1 MTILLESGSGLP
13 SKRLRPSKTGS
24 CSLLLRP
31 EPKPRIR
38 RMSKAGASSPEA
50 APQLSSSAPGCP
62 SSPLLRPRLRPLA
75 PHHPGQLPAGW
86 KCCFA
91 RRDRRKSW
99 CARAG
104 TAPTP
109 PLSESITFPHLG
121 LRAMHLCPLQHIWLK
136 VGQQGLFGAH
146 VMKRAQMTELT
157 MEEAERGKEADKAPL
172 TPGEG
177 GVRWQDW
184 VAGGIS

>member
-1 MTILLESGSGLP
+1 MTILLESGNGLP

-31 EPKPRIR
+31 EPKPRIG

-104 TAPTP
+104 TPPTP
-109 PLSESITFPHLG
+109 PPGESITFPHLG

-136 VGQQGLFGAH
+136 VGQQGLFEAH

-157 MEEAERGKEADKAPL
+157 MEEAERGKVADKAPL
-172 TPGEG
+172 TPSEG

>member
-1 MTILLESGSGLP
+1 MTILLESGNGLP

-75 PHHPGQLPAGW
+75 PLAPGQLPAGW

-109 PLSESITFPHLG
+109 PPLGESITFPHL
-121 LRAMHLCPLQHIWLK
+121 RASCDALVPFAAHLA
-136 VGQQGLFGAH
+136 QGWPAGSLWSSRNE
-146 VMKRAQMTELT
+146 KSSNDRA
-157 MEEAERGKEADKAPL
+157 DH
-172 TPGEG
+172 G
-177 GVRWQDW
+177 G
-184 VAGGIS
+184 G

>member
-1 MTILLESGSGLP
+1 MTILLESGNGLP

-24 CSLLLRP
+24 GSLLKTRIKAKDQ
-31 EPKPRIR
+31 EDVKP
-38 RMSKAGASSPEA
+38 GASSPEA

-62 SSPLLRPRLRPLA
+62 SSPLLRPRLHPLA
-75 PHHPGQLPAGW
+75 PLHPGQLHAEDSGW

-104 TAPTP
+104 TAPTPP

-157 MEEAERGKEADKAPL
+157 MEEAERGKEADKALL
-172 TPGEG
+172 TPSEG
-177 GVRWQDW
+177 GVRW
-184 VAGGIS
+184 